1 MCIPHC
7 GPRAVGSP
15 AERQPWRL
23 ISARQGQ
30 GSSCLLEI
38 TTPVS
43 ASAFTVPTVTVTVLR
58 GAGFHISIHVR
69 GDVRQRSLA
78 EVVVTVAV
86 MVVVRRFQVG
96 CEVWF

>member
-23 ISARQGQ
+23 ILARQGQ
-30 GSSCLLEI
+30 GSSRLLEI
-38 TTPVS
+38 TTS
-43 ASAFTVPTVTVTVLR
+43 ASASTVPTVTVLR

-69 GDVRQRSLA
+69 GDVRQRRLA
-78 EVVVTVAV
+78 EAVVTVVV
-86 MVVVRRFQVG
+86 MVIVRWFQVG

>member
-23 ISARQGQ
+23 IFARQGQ
-30 GSSCLLEI
+30 RPSYLLEI

-43 ASAFTVPTVTVTVLR
+43 ATVPTVTVTVLR
-58 GAGFHISIHVR
+58 GAGFHISIHIR
-69 GDVRQRSLA
+69 GDVRQRRLA
-78 EVVVTVAV
+78 EAVVTVV
-86 MVVVRRFQVG
+86 VMMVVRWFQVG

>member
-23 ISARQGQ
+23 IFARQGQ
-30 GSSCLLEI
+30 GSSRLLEI
-38 TTPVS
+38 TTVS
-43 ASAFTVPTVTVTVLR
+43 ASAFTVPTLTIIVLR

-69 GDVRQRSLA
+69 GDVRQRSLV
-78 EVVVTVAV
+78 EVVVTAEV
-86 MVVVRRFQVG
+86 MVVVRWFQVG

>member
-1 MCIPHC
+1 
-7 GPRAVGSP
+7 
-15 AERQPWRL
+15 
-23 ISARQGQ
+23 
-30 GSSCLLEI
+30 
-38 TTPVS
+38 
-43 ASAFTVPTVTVTVLR
+43 LR

-86 MVVVRRFQVG
+86 MVVVRWFQVG